1 MIKKIRTAVVPVFA
15 ATALYANCIAAFAQ
29 TSDFVELIPTPYLQK
44 DLTAS
49 AGLGLVTLP
58 KYADGSKQE
67 ILPLPLLDLEWKSGV
82 FFSTISGFG
91 YNFSH
96 DPSWQYGAR
105 LGLIANQEQ
114 SAHNRDNG
122 PGNTPTDLQPG
133 GFANY
138 LVDQHYAVL
147 SSLYSGGGSGRLRD
161 GIVASVGMRYT
172 DQLNADNRIYAIL
185 STSWANLHYMQAY
198 YGVSE
203 QQAIDY
209 NMPEYETRAGMLKIK
224 LTGGWTSAINQH
236 WSVLTGGSL
245 THPLGDASSS
255 PLASNKTQV
264 IAYTA
269 LYYKF

>member
-1 MIKKIRTAVVPVFA
+1 MIKKICTAVVPVFVA
-15 ATALYANCIAAFAQ
+15 AALCASCFSAQAQ
-29 TSDFVELIPTPYLQK
+29 TSDFVELIPAPYLQK

-49 AGLGLVTLP
+49 AGLGIVTLP

-91 YNFSH
+91 YNFSQN
-96 DPSWQYGAR
+96 PGWQYGVR
-105 LGLIANQEQ
+105 LGLITNQEQ
-114 SAHNRDNG
+114 SAHNKDNG

-138 LVDQHYAVL
+138 LVDQHVAVL
-147 SSLYSGGGSGRLRD
+147 GSLYSGGGSGRLRD
-161 GIVASVGMRYT
+161 GIVASVGLRYT
-172 DQLNADNRIYAIL
+172 DQLNADNRLYAVL

-198 YGVSE
+198 YGVSA
-203 QQAIDY
+203 QQSVEY
-209 NMPEYETRAGMLKIK
+209 NMPEYETKAGMLKIK
-224 LTGGWTSAINQH
+224 LTGGWTTVLNKN

-245 THPLGDASSS
+245 THPLGDAGSS
-255 PLASNKTQV
+255 PLASSKTQV

-269 LYYKF
+269 LFYKF